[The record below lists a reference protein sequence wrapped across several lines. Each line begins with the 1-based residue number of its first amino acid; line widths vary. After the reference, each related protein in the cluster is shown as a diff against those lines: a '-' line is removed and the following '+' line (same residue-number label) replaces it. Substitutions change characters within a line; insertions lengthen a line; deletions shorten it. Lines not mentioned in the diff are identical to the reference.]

1 MDEIYIYGADLPDG
15 VNEVVTPC
23 ADGYTVYLANRLD
36 RTGRI
41 KAFFHAV
48 DHILGG
54 DFYGGVVQSM
64 ESERHG

>member
-15 VNEVVTPC
+15 INEMVAPC
-23 ADGYTVYLANRLD
+23 ADGYTVYIDNRLD

-48 DHILGG
+48 DHISGE
-54 DFYGGVVQSM
+54 DFHGRVVQYL
-64 ESERHG
+64 ESERH